1 MSDRAIRLLC
11 VDDHYLVRAGIL
23 RIISFHHDLSVV
35 AEASTGVEAVHQF
48 MQHKPDV
55 TLMDLRLPGMSGL
68 ESIRAIRRLA
78 PDARIVVLTMY
89 DGDQDIVAALDAG
102 AMGYVL
108 KDGAPDTLV
117 QAIYAVHEGHRCIP
131 PEVEARLQARA
142 DLPALTIRE
151 TEVVELLAQGM
162 RNKEIGM
169 HLKISTETVRVHV
182 KSAFRK
188 FNVHDR
194 TAALTEALKRGI
206 VSRD

>member
-1 MSDRAIRLLC
+1 MSDKAIRLLC

-23 RIISFHHDLSVV
+23 RIISFHQDLSVV

-117 QAIYAVHEGHRCIP
+117 QAIYAVHEGRRCIP

-142 DLPALTIRE
+142 DLPALTSRE

>member
-1 MSDRAIRLLC
+1 
-11 VDDHYLVRAGIL
+11 
-23 RIISFHHDLSVV
+23 
-35 AEASTGVEAVHQF
+35 
-48 MQHKPDV
+48 
-55 TLMDLRLPGMSGL
+55 
-68 ESIRAIRRLA
+68 
-78 PDARIVVLTMY
+78 
-89 DGDQDIVAALDAG
+89 
-102 AMGYVL
+102 
-108 KDGAPDTLV
+108 V